1 MTILFY
7 IISIIVLIYC
17 SIIMLISCDGIDE
30 YYEEF
35 IALEYILFL
44 VISSNVIAIL
54 ISKEIAFN

>member
-7 IISIIVLIYC
+7 IISIILLAYC
-17 SIIMLISCDGIDE
+17 SAIMFISCDGIDE

-44 VISSNVIAIL
+44 VISSNIIAIL